1 MSPNCEKRKS
11 ARRAI
16 AFGLALIS
24 AGSLLLNSP
33 AQAETLPAVFDWRD
47 SAAPA
52 NMVGEILNQ
61 SAYGTC

>member
-52 NMVGEILNQ
+52 NMVG
-61 SAYGTC
+61 